1 MLQMEQ
7 HTMDTITAWS
17 AKATFGGA
25 AFTIFSD
32 LTLNGFATI
41 IGIIVSV
48 CGLVVMTYYRHKS
61 YQLEKRARYRE
72 VDAIEKYYVEKT
84 HHDVSVEKYDSS
96 KGE

>member
-32 LTLNGFATI
+32 LTLNGFAT
-41 IGIIVSV
+41 
-48 CGLVVMTYYRHKS
+48 LVVMA
-61 YQLEKRARYRE
+61 QAG
-72 VDAIEKYYVEKT
+72 DGGAN
-84 HHDVSVEKYDSS
+84 D
-96 KGE
+96 